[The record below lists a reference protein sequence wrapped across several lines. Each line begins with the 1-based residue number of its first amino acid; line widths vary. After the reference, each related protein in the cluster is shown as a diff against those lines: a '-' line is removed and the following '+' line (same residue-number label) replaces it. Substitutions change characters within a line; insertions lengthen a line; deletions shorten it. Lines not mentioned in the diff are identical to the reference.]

1 MTIKLAPLVLPA
13 NVDREKFSDF
23 GREVKDI
30 HPGNCTADEFN
41 EIEEALYKHDFLL
54 FRDIDLSLEQQFAL
68 VKVSV
73 RPQSRKYVHKTDEM
87 GKGIVDAYANKIPR
101 IPQIR
106 LIGHGTVYDHEG
118 IPEITL
124 RHEHHESFQKTR
136 VPIEDE
142 HPKDGSPP
150 ATRFFRWH
158 MDSALYESSPSKA
171 TALYAIQVPQ
181 GPAQTVRYDDGS
193 GDELSVTLGT
203 TAFASGKIMFDIL
216 PKELKSFAVRAW
228 ARYAPHPFEW
238 MARARATSTGLG
250 LENEGLEKPLDTLS
264 SWDEDKVKVYPF
276 VWKNPVTGSLHL
288 QVHPCA
294 ISEIHN
300 CRSDPGTLYSD
311 GGHITDLRKVRE
323 IVYKMQRPGIAPNLV
338 YPHPWENKD
347 LVIFNNRGLI
357 HTIVGFFRP
366 DQVRVFH
373 GCSLAGSDEPTG
385 PSKED
390 ILKWV
395 V

>member
-1 MTIKLAPLVLPA
+1 MTLTLS
-13 NVDREKFSDF
+13 EQ
-23 GREVKDI
+23 
-30 HPGNCTADEFN
+30 
-41 EIEEALYKHDFLL
+41 HDFLL
-54 FRDIDLSLEQQFAL
+54 FRDIDLSVEQQFAL
-68 VKVSV
+68 VKVSFG
-73 RPQSRKYVHKTDEM
+73 RINDLNEERLFRSQAFDPKAENYVHKTDQM

-124 RHEHHESFQKTR
+124 RHEHHESFHKTR
-136 VPIEDE
+136 VPVEDE
-142 HPKDGSPP
+142 QPKDGSPP

-158 MDSALYESSPSKA
+158 MDSAFYESSPSKA

-228 ARYAPHPFEW
+228 ARYAPRPFEW
-238 MARARATSTGLG
+238 MARARVVSTGLG

-276 VWKNPVTGSLHL
+276 VGRPT
-288 QVHPCA
+288 
-294 ISEIHN
+294 
-300 CRSDPGTLYSD
+300 PGTSR
-311 GGHITDLRKVRE
+311 H
-323 IVYKMQRPGIAPNLV
+323 
-338 YPHPWENKD
+338 NK
-347 LVIFNNRGLI
+347 
-357 HTIVGFFRP
+357 
-366 DQVRVFH
+366 
-373 GCSLAGSDEPTG
+373 
-385 PSKED
+385 
-390 ILKWV
+390 
-395 V
+395 